1 MRSSASLAVSKDG
14 PRLSV
19 IITEGSEQAL
29 RALSHGQGLTV
40 TGWRAEGDLPVI
52 IQGGMG
58 VGVSGWPL
66 ARAVAATGQLGV
78 VSGVAL
84 DTLLAR
90 RLQLG
95 DPGGHLRRAL
105 ASFPRAAVSEEILGR
120 YFVEGGLEPGVPF
133 RLVPRLSLDP
143 SQQAV
148 ELIVAAN
155 FVEIFLAKEGHDGLV
170 GVNYLEK
177 IQMATPAAAYGA
189 MLAGVD
195 YVLVGAGIPAELPG
209 LLDALAAGQA
219 GEVSV
224 DVVGAGSNRYTA
236 GVRPEL
242 VSGANLELHRP
253 KFLAIVASH
262 VLASYL
268 AREARTRPDGFV
280 VEGPL
285 AGGHNAPPRGPI
297 SFDEQGQPVYG
308 TRDVVDLEKLVSIGL
323 PFWLAGAYAS
333 RELLGAALAAGATG
347 IQVGSAFA
355 LCEES
360 GFEPSLKRAFIE
372 SALSGKLHVR
382 TDALASPTGFPFKV
396 ADLPG
401 TVAEADVY
409 AQRRRV
415 CEAGYL
421 RTPYRRQDG
430 DIGYRCPAEPSAA
443 YVRKGGKL
451 EDTAERRCVCN
462 GLIAAIGLGQRH
474 RDGAGEPPLATL
486 GQDLSFLPR
495 LLRDGRDSYQAAD
508 VVAYLLEGICE

>member
-1 MRSSASLAVSKDG
+1 M
-14 PRLSV
+14 
-19 IITEGSEQAL
+19 
-29 RALSHGQGLTV
+29 
-40 TGWRAEGDLPVI
+40 I

-66 ARAVAATGQLGV
+66 ARAVALTGQLGV

-95 DPGGHLRRAL
+95 DAGGHIRRAL
-105 ASFPRAAVSEEILGR
+105 ASFPHADAAERILDR
-120 YFVEGGLEPGVPF
+120 YFVEGGIASDERF

-143 SQQAV
+143 SRLATDLV
-148 ELIVAAN
+148 TAAN
-155 FVEIFLAKEGHDGLV
+155 FVEVFLAKDGHEGLV

-195 YVLVGAGIPAELPG
+195 YVLVGAGIPAELPS
-209 LLDALAAGQA
+209 LLNSLAAGEP
-219 GEVSV
+219 GEVAV
-224 DVVGAGSNRYTA
+224 DVHGS
-236 GVRPEL
+236 
-242 VSGANLELHRP
+242 SGARFSVGVSPEKEYGTSAELRRP

-268 AREARTRPDGFV
+268 ARDGRTRPDGFV
-280 VEGPL
+280 VEGPV
-285 AGGHNAPPRGPI
+285 AGGHNAPPRGPVT
-297 SFDEQGQPVYG
+297 FDEEGQPVYG
-308 TRDVVDLEKLVSIGL
+308 PRDVVDLGKLREFGL
-323 PFWLAGAYAS
+323 PFWLAGAYGGPGQLAKA
-333 RELLGAALAAGATG
+333 REVGAAG

-360 GFEPSLKRAFIE
+360 GFDSELKRAFID
-372 SALSGKLHVR
+372 SALAGSLRVR

-401 TVAEADVY
+401 TVADSEVY
-409 AQRRRV
+409 EQRRRA

-421 RTPYRRQDG
+421 RVPYRGEDG
-430 DIGYRCPAEPSAA
+430 EIGYRCPAEPASA
-443 YVRKGGKL
+443 YVRKGGNL
-451 EDTAERRCVCN
+451 EDTVGRRCVCN

-474 RDGAGEPPLATL
+474 SDGVAEPALATI
-486 GQDLSFLPR
+486 GQDLSFLPE
-495 LLRDGRDSYQAAD
+495 LLAPGRQSYRAAD
-508 VVAYLLEGICE
+508 VVAYLLRDADGQNP